1 MKKSFVVAIS
11 LMLITCAF
19 GADAEILQHIY
30 DQAGTFSARDTQF
43 LEAEMQAMYDE
54 FGFDSI
60 IVTTENSFGKPTDL
74 YAADFYESV
83 RDEQKFDNYVAF
95 AFAFDVGERG
105 AYGEAAYGPAEQK
118 LTRRGDDDLYEILAP
133 YLPSRDYGSA
143 MRDYVAYLRDVMTPR
158 SSFAAAADYLVFILP
173 VALIVSLII
182 VFIMKGGMK
191 TAKNKVDASFYVVSN
206 SLNLL
211 TANDIY
217 LYETVTRTKIETP
230 SGGSGGGGRSFSSGS
245 GRSYGG
251 RSGRL

>member
-1 MKKSFVVAIS
+1 M
-11 LMLITCAF
+11 
-19 GADAEILQHIY
+19 
-30 DQAGTFSARDTQF
+30 
-43 LEAEMQAMYDE
+43 
-54 FGFDSI
+54 
-60 IVTTENSFGKPTDL
+60 
-74 YAADFYESV
+74 
-83 RDEQKFDNYVAF
+83 
-95 AFAFDVGERG
+95 
-105 AYGEAAYGPAEQK
+105 
-118 LTRRGDDDLYEILAP
+118 
-133 YLPSRDYGSA
+133 
-143 MRDYVAYLRDVMTPR
+143 
-158 SSFAAAADYLVFILP
+158 P